1 MFRRLVS
8 LLIVVALMACFGTM
22 LPSGAQAST
31 PTVMHTDVPA
41 MPHAGC
47 MHHHDKH
54 TACHGCPICTGVDL
68 PGLAVW
74 DNRVDMPASLV
85 RTPAQTA
92 LPAGVRPAGLD
103 RPPRR
108 QG

>member
-1 MFRRLVS
+1 
-8 LLIVVALMACFGTM
+8 LLIVFTLMACFGAM

-31 PTVMHTDVPA
+31 PTVMRMDVPA
-41 MPHAGC
+41 MAHAGC

-54 TACHGCPICTGVDL
+54 VACHDCPICTGVDL
-68 PGLAVW
+68 PRLAVW
-74 DNRVDMPASLV
+74 ANRVDMPATLV

-92 LPAGVRPAGLD
+92 LLAGVRPAGLD